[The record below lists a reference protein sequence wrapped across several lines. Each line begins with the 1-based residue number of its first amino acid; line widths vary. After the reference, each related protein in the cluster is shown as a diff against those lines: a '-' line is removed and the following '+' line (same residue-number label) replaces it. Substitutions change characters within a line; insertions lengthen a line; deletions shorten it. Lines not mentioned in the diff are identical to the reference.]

1 MPIVLII
8 FGVLLLLFGGG
19 CTLIMLGV
27 MIDDPSHI
35 WSNLQDVAPFWIP
48 LGLLPLVI
56 GGLLVRGGLKWRR
69 AKQAQPVDRVD
80 PPG

>member
-8 FGVLLLLFGGG
+8 FGALLLLFGGG
-19 CTLIMLGV
+19 CTLIVLGV
-27 MIDDPSHI
+27 MIDDPNHA

-56 GGLLVRGGLKWRR
+56 GWLLFRWGVKSRR
-69 AKQAQPVDRVD
+69 AKQVESEHS